1 MHGSAHRGLPSSSGN
16 RMLKSLVVLPSAVL
30 ASALFADPSATV
42 RELAEKEIVVSE
54 QPVVLDA
61 AYGFSLN
68 PPSDADL
75 AEYGDWS
82 LDFVVSFDRR
92 VEQGQVALYGQLLPL
107 FPGWLD
113 FAEISKFPALNAG
126 EEFRLLKLD
135 EITYGVA
142 LDALE
147 CFNCGASAPTLMGT
161 TITVELRLYKPGEP
175 ANHVTLGRCQYRFPV
190 PTRGDWFDAN
200 IDKYERWPG
209 DAPILA
215 FGGDWR
221 AEVSL
226 EKAAHLLPS
235 GGLDVEPDSGLG
247 FAADEA
253 RSVGPKTGPAVVE
266 TEVEFDLTEPAQ
278 LPTVSPND
286 KGGVVLVVEG
296 GSTNYYG
303 LAKVGSGNSW
313 VKLEGRSVGELKPV
327 VLQMTFAQGPNGQ
340 TVRYVIDGE
349 SYSYC
354 GQCDI
359 PVVATTPLAE
369 VAYAGCGVVRSLH
382 ASGCK
387 PKEGFVLFVK

>member
-1 MHGSAHRGLPSSSGN
+1 MGQCSWAFCYRSVMKTIVIL
-16 RMLKSLVVLPSAVL
+16 LAIAVTGGV
-30 ASALFADPSATV
+30 FATPSATV
-42 RELAEKEIVVSE
+42 QELTEKTIVVGG
-54 QPVVLDA
+54 QTVVLNA
-61 AYGFSLN
+61 AYGFSLV
-68 PPSDADL
+68 PPTVTDLSD
-75 AEYGDWS
+75 YGDWT

-92 VEQGQVALYGQLLPL
+92 VEKGVVSLYGQLLPL
-107 FPGWLD
+107 FPSWLD
-113 FAEISKFPALNAG
+113 FGEISELPSLEAG
-126 EEFRLLKLD
+126 QEFRLLNLD
-135 EITYGVA
+135 EITYGA
-142 LDALE
+142 ACEALE
-147 CFNCGASAPTLMGT
+147 RFNCGTRAPGLLGATV
-161 TITVELRLYKPGEP
+161 TVELRLYKPGEP

-235 GGLDVEPDSGLG
+235 GVLDIEPDSGLG

-349 SYSYC
+349 AYSYC
-354 GQCDI
+354 GRRDI

-369 VAYAGCGVVRSLH
+369 VAYAGCGVVWSLH